1 MIFEFHGLHH
11 LSHISFIE
19 IELKN
24 IDIQRNLQIK
34 SQYLDIILN
43 EEVNIEGITKLY
55 LTIFIYDAKTWF
67 HQIITLQLS
76 K

>member
-1 MIFEFHGLHH
+1 MHLIFRDIFDLNAEILVHH

-43 EEVNIEGITKLY
+43 EEVNIEEIT
-55 LTIFIYDAKTWF
+55 
-67 HQIITLQLS
+67 
-76 K
+76 